1 MYIHLG
7 GWGGG
12 GGSMHLWTQRVIAV
26 QTLECKQKYGEIM
39 NFDERI
45 ERALGEIPLPACS
58 HSWPIL
64 TLKDSE
70 KSFLQSHLWQLDMC
84 FFPSLIF
91 DTDKIIK
98 MDYLE
103 LNARGQNKMSNPL
116 MKTKHMGCVWCKRQR
131 ERERERKR
139 DVWKL
144 NERKKEKSPEDLK
157 ALRKRLK
164 LWERA
169 DGFLAHTLVFVWSL
183 SLPACTNNTGKT
195 KQFQKCHNWI
205 CLQSMVGVDGW
216 EGEKCVCG
224 GG

>member
-1 MYIHLG
+1 MMIIWSVPIIKGTLMYIHLG

-103 LNARGQNKMSNPL
+103 LDARGQNKMSNPL

-139 DVWKL
+139 
-144 NERKKEKSPEDLK
+144 KKGWLSISSEDSCNLPQ
-157 ALRKRLK
+157 R
-164 LWERA
+164 
-169 DGFLAHTLVFVWSL
+169 FMVFN
-183 SLPACTNNTGKT
+183 P
-195 KQFQKCHNWI
+195 
-205 CLQSMVGVDGW
+205 
-216 EGEKCVCG
+216 
-224 GG
+224 